1 MVFTSVPFLFV
12 FLPVVLI
19 GFFLLVRYSS
29 PYAARLWLLIAS
41 LVFYGWWNPAFI
53 FLIASSIVV
62 NFGLGRVLL
71 AEGRNRRV
79 RHLALVAGIVFNL
92 GLLGYFKYY
101 NFFLS
106 VVGDVTGYSFATA
119 YIVLPLAISF
129 FTFQQI
135 AYLADAYE
143 GQESRSRFT
152 DYALF
157 VSFFPQLIAG
167 PIVRHREIM
176 PQLMRP
182 ETFRF
187 DATNLRVGATIF
199 VIGVF
204 KKAVLADSLA
214 TYVDPLYLQAEAG
227 PDLDL
232 VAAWAAS
239 IGFAL
244 QVYFDFSAYS
254 DMATGLARM
263 VNVVLPTN
271 FFSPYKATN
280 YVELWRRWHVTLTG
294 FFRDYLF
301 VPLTRGRHSRMTQYA
316 VVFLVMVLAG
326 LWHGAG
332 WTFLLFGVV
341 NGAFLVVNYVW
352 RRAQRRLHLPFPG
365 KGSWG
370 RGVAWALTFGG
381 WLIGVPFFRCATV
394 DGAERV
400 LEGMAGL
407 NGIALPRSLHAMVG
421 GVSWI
426 QESGMGGIQMAT
438 MLAWLAGGMAIV
450 LLLPNTLQWLERFQ
464 PTLDYRRFANVPS
477 AITAAW
483 RPSLVTA
490 MALGVLLFIAVQAMV
505 GGRSPEFIYFR
516 F

>member
-1 MVFTSVPFLFV
+1 MVFTSVPFLFL
-12 FLPVVLI
+12 FLPGVVG
-19 GFFLLVRYSS
+19 GFHLLVRYGS
-29 PYAARLWLLIAS
+29 AHGARLWLLIAS

-53 FLIASSIVV
+53 LLIVASIVV

-71 AEGRNRRV
+71 AEGGGRQLRRTT
-79 RHLALVAGIVFNL
+79 LIAGIVFNL

-101 NFFLS
+101 NFFLT
-106 VVGDVTGYSFATA
+106 VVGDVTNYSFATTH
-119 YIVLPLAISF
+119 IVLPLAISF

-135 AYLADAYE
+135 AYLVDAYD
-143 GQESRSRFT
+143 GQESRSSFT

-176 PQLMRP
+176 PQLVRP

-187 DATNLRVGATIF
+187 DATNLKVGATIF

-214 TYVDPLYLQAEAG
+214 TYVDPLYLQTDTG
-227 PDLDL
+227 PPLDL
-232 VAAWAAS
+232 ITAWAAS
-239 IGFAL
+239 VGFAL

-254 DMATGLARM
+254 DMAIGLARM

-301 VPLTRGRHSRMTQYA
+301 VPLTRGRHGRMTQYA
-316 VVFLVMVLAG
+316 AVFLVMVLAG

-341 NGAFLVVNYVW
+341 NGVFLVVNYVW
-352 RRAQRRLHLPFPG
+352 RRLQRRLHLPFPG
-365 KGSWG
+365 
-370 RGVAWALTFGG
+370 RGVSGRTAAWALTFGG
-381 WLIGVPFFRCATV
+381 WLIGVPFFRCATI

-400 LEGMAGL
+400 LGGMAGL
-407 NGIALPRSLHAMVG
+407 HGIALPRALHATFG
-421 GVSWI
+421 DLSWI
-426 QESGMGGIQMAT
+426 RESAMGTIELGV
-438 MLAWLAGGMAIV
+438 MLAWLVGGMVIV
-450 LLLPNTLQWLERFQ
+450 LLLPNSLQWLERHG
-464 PTLDYRRFANVPS
+464 PSLDYRRFANVPS
-477 AITAAW
+477 VITASW
-483 RPSLVTA
+483 RPNLVNAT
-490 MALGVLLFIAVQAMV
+490 ALGVMLFIAVQAIV